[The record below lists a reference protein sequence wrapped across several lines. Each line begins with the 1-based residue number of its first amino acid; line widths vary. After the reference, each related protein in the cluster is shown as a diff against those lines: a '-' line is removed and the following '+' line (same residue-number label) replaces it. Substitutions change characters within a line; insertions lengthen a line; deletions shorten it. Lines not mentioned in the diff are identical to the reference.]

1 MNKTKCAICEIIS
14 CISQQFHAKDILVNN
29 VKFENRL
36 SAGVEVKGNY
46 LMFRVEAYRNYR

>member
-14 CISQQFHAKDILVNN
+14 CISPQFHAKDILVNN